1 MAKNMSVI
9 PLSSSSTSTF
19 WKHVISEITGTA
31 ALEELDRIGFV
42 DNNGNIVDTL
52 SKSSINVVIDPPN
65 YLHISGT
72 YTPSKSYTL
81 SYIYLIGNQGDT
93 YIIYDVDDRTVNP
106 GDNITFY
113 LDYQLSITVLQTTG
127 FLSKFTFDL
136 TSSEH
141 RLVSL
146 ILYVF
151 GYGRQYVN
159 PNGVSFKP
167 TFVKVYASDGQTVM
181 ASTSNITITPDY
193 TKSIVT
199 IQTDQ
204 FKVTNAPN
212 GSDYI
217 GRIEFLDSQ
226 NGNVLIELDKADYE
240 YVSNGHYIQI
250 TITLSHS

>member
-9 PLSSSSTSTF
+9 PLVSSSTSTF
-19 WKHVISEITGTA
+19 WNHVFSEITGISE
-31 ALEELDRIGFV
+31 LEELDKIGFV
-42 DNNGNIVDTL
+42 DNNGNIVDYL
-52 SKSSINVVIDPPN
+52 SKLSVNVTIDPPN

-72 YTPSKSYTL
+72 YTPSRSYML
-81 SYIYLIGNQGDT
+81 SYIYLIGNRGDT
-93 YIIYDVDDRTVNP
+93 YIIFDIDDRVVNP

-136 TSSEH
+136 TSSMY

-151 GYGRQYVN
+151 AYGRQYVN
-159 PNGVSFKP
+159 PNGVSFRP
-167 TFVKVYASDGQTVM
+167 IVVKVYASDGQTIM
-181 ASTSNITITPDY
+181 ASTNNISISADY
-193 TKSIVT
+193 TNSIVT

-217 GRIEFLDSQ
+217 SKIEFLNQ
-226 NGNVLIELDKADYE
+226 NGNVLIEINKADYE
-240 YVSNGHYIQI
+240 YVSNNHYIQI